1 MPPSPI
7 GDPQLAMIVAV
18 SDNNVIGVDGDLPWR
33 LSEDLKQFKRL
44 TMGHCMIMGRKT
56 FDSIGRLLPGR
67 TTVIV
72 TRNRELVC
80 EGALIAH
87 SIPEAIALCGED
99 ETPFL
104 VGGAEIYR
112 QGLPLVREL
121 FLTRVHTTIEG
132 DTFLPDIDWDRWE
145 LLENKRFEAD
155 AKNEVA
161 FSFRR
166 YRLID

>member
-1 MPPSPI
+1 MPQSKVS
-7 GDPQLAMIVAV
+7 DRHLAMIVAV

-33 LSEDLKQFKRL
+33 LSADLKQFKRL
-44 TMGHCMIMGRKT
+44 TMGHSMIMGRKT

-72 TRNRELVC
+72 TRNRDFVC
-80 EGALIAH
+80 EGALVAH
-87 SIPEAIALCGED
+87 SISEAIAICSKD

-112 QGLPLVREL
+112 QGLPFVREL
-121 FLTRVHTTIEG
+121 FLTRVHAKIEG

-145 LLENKRFEAD
+145 LLENERFEAD

>member
-1 MPPSPI
+1 MTLSKVRESP
-7 GDPQLAMIVAV
+7 LAMIVAV

-33 LSEDLKQFKRL
+33 LSADLKNFKRL
-44 TMGHCMIMGRKT
+44 TTGHCMIMGRKT
-56 FDSIGRLLPGR
+56 FDSIGRLLPKR

-72 TRNRELVC
+72 TRNQDFAF

-87 SIPEAIALCGED
+87 SIPEALTLCGKD

-104 VGGAEIYR
+104 IGGAEIYR
-112 QGLPLVREL
+112 QGLPFVNEL
-121 FLTRVHTTIEG
+121 FLTRVHATIEG
-132 DTFLPDIDWDRWE
+132 DTFLPPIDWDRWE
-145 LLENKRFEAD
+145 LLENQRFEAD
-155 AKNEVA
+155 AENEVA